1 MFTLGMEEQTILTE
15 FQYLDLTNV
24 SVIYFVLLFQET
36 KAVHLCVGS
45 GSHIRVYQPWIV
57 NDYGYTTSVVAKL
70 VQVEA
75 TTSLAYRPLVEAE
88 ELGVSE
94 RGYF

>member
-1 MFTLGMEEQTILTE
+1 M
-15 FQYLDLTNV
+15 
-24 SVIYFVLLFQET
+24 
-36 KAVHLCVGS
+36 
-45 GSHIRVYQPWIV
+45 

-94 RGYF
+94 TILFIFTQDVLYKNVVTLGVVTQPPETEARE